1 MMNLNCQMVLILFRY
16 SKNNN
21 RLEFKIKNG
30 YKIELQTP
38 EPIKLFGSTENLIG
52 KTKNGENMPS
62 LEVVK

>member
-1 MMNLNCQMVLILFRY
+1 MMNLNCQMVLILLKY

-21 RLEFKIKNG
+21 RLVFKIKNG
-30 YKIELQTP
+30 YKIELKTP
-38 EPIKLFGSTENLIG
+38 EPIKLFGRTEILIG